1 MYWSIEHIIEVYPF
15 AERLEYEAVGEREG
29 NFMEKR
35 RFGRSEHMSTVA
47 IFGAA
52 AFSKVTQEQAD
63 TTMQLVIDAGI
74 NHIDVAPSYGEAES
88 RLAPWLKSERD
99 RFFLGCKT
107 FEREKEVAASEL
119 RRSLE
124 LLQVESFD
132 LYQLHAVTS
141 MEELDKA
148 TAPGGALEAAVEAR
162 EEGLTRYI
170 GITGHGVQSPA
181 VFKEALKRFDFDS
194 VLFPINFVQ
203 FANPGFRQDAE
214 QLLQVCRELDV
225 GTMIIK
231 SITRGPWGELPKTHS
246 TWYQPFEDD
255 EMIRKSVRFALSQ
268 DVTGICTAGDI
279 TILPRV
285 LEACEQFEPM
295 DAEERE
301 RMIELG
307 AQYEP
312 LFA

>member
-1 MYWSIEHIIEVYPF
+1 
-15 AERLEYEAVGEREG
+15 
-29 NFMEKR
+29 MEKR
-35 RFGRSEHMSTVA
+35 RFGRTGHMSTVA

-52 AFSKVTQEQAD
+52 AFSKVTQDQAD
-63 TTMQLVIDAGI
+63 ASMQLVIDAGV
-74 NHIDVAPSYGEAES
+74 NHIDVAPSYGDAES
-88 RLAPWLKSERD
+88 RLGPWLSTERD

-107 FEREKEVAASEL
+107 YERDKETAVAEL
-119 RRSLE
+119 RNSLE
-124 LLQVESFD
+124 LLQVDSFD

-148 TAPGGALEAAVEAR
+148 TTAGGSLEAVIEAR

-181 VFKEALKRFDFDS
+181 VFKEALRRFDFDS

-203 FANPGFRQDAE
+203 FADPGFKQDVE
-214 QLLQVCRELDV
+214 ELLQVCRERDV

-231 SITRGPWGELPKTHS
+231 SITRGPWGEVEKTHS
-246 TWYQPFEDD
+246 TWYQPFE
-255 EMIRKSVRFALSQ
+255 EENIIRKAVHFALSQ

-285 LEACEQFEPM
+285 LEACEQFERM
-295 DAEERE
+295 DAEEQE
-301 RMIELG
+301 DMIKLG
-307 AQYEP
+307 SKYEP